1 MEFLSNVDKFDD
13 EDIYQRKK
21 SNDKTLEKNEEE
33 ETLKNKEE
41 SKENLSK
48 YTDLSPIQFIEC
60 IEHKYNLFLPSSI
73 QQDKINQLQKNRT
86 SSTLQFKLLEFT
98 KKEKISSKYFNQK
111 IISLSIQSNNI
122 LFIGD
127 TEGITRMISIDNE
140 TEIKSFINNDIRGK
154 KIGVSSIDIVTQ
166 NTFLAIGYENG
177 YISIFDIEQNKLIIN
192 INNVHK
198 SKILAIQ
205 FLFIDP
211 KKQYE
216 IISTDFEGYVY
227 KINIA
232 LGYFT
237 NSIEKTLIYKNN
249 SPTYGIDIF
258 KPFSNKNIM
267 LSSFSNYDRVS
278 VYIIKPEIEELFSE
292 EKNNNIIKN
301 EDILP
306 DISIGWG
313 CEPLIGKD
321 GNILGGNNLE
331 DNNKKNQILIC
342 VSWDKILKF
351 YSIDVLPGE
360 QGNINIALHG
370 KNSIGYLINNSPIIR
385 IGFISPSIIY
395 FFDKNFKIKIIN
407 TAYCIY
413 GDYNN
418 IINDHNNIIINE
430 RAFLEKG
437 FVVDPN
443 IKKMNLSNENEMKKK
458 NCYRQFIRMRKK
470 NIFLGCETSFYV
482 GKLLNCEDCF
492 NDLEKEK
499 KWYDILSLGIDI
511 IQGNITSFPDVPINE
526 KDRKAKM
533 NPFLEN
539 LILKYIDNFFRE
551 IKNDIKNNI
560 DKILNIIFI
569 SIEFCVE
576 CKNISF
582 LFNNIS
588 KVFDQKGLIR
598 EFYKCIEPFIFNDK
612 MRVENISNSIPEIY
626 GTYKLKKELNVF
638 SHLIIHLNY
647 KSINTEFIKR
657 CSVGD
662 RLFSSI
668 IYLFS
673 NGKNYKDFFLP
684 VVKIFNEFIE
694 KNKLNNRPYISYFD
708 IVQKFNLNQIESEK
722 EFIGHKLLWYIDLAL
737 SGKKFFLY
745 GFDDEYFFKFD
756 EKSENYEKFICLI
769 YIFLLRKNVVEN
781 LLLFDSYNYLNLLVK
796 FYSDK
801 NLNNIIK
808 SQNIKEIESTY
819 DDLYK
824 EISIYLENTQPKT
837 EKESQLKNI
846 EDKEIIKDNLPKI
859 NYDNIKSILQYIISI
874 GNNFSR
880 HYYIKHDINCF
891 IIKLITIYGYG
902 TIDNKSV
909 IESLS
914 DLLKYYDD
922 LKDLKIEKEDI
933 FKTHFESE
941 EKDKN
946 LYNKELAQTIEK
958 FAYSGYRFN
967 NDDLFK
973 LIILCSNHNFIQT
986 KIKLL
991 EIKKDYNECLNL
1003 LLENRNEIETHKIF
1017 EWINSVFEKF
1027 NERTDKSLKQQDLE
1041 NIQESVLNKI
1051 TILIELNVNLSLK
1064 IIDSWYGNSQKIL
1077 VLKKLESLPELQY
1090 KYLEKILSLAFGGS
1104 IGKNSKVENDDF
1116 QSDLHSLLLM
1126 QIDLL
1131 IKLNRKEEI
1140 LPNIKKRQSFYPLD
1154 DCLKKCLDNNMIE
1167 ESVYLY
1173 QIKGDNNNAF
1183 HLIKNNLIKSFD
1195 LAIEKKENENEKE
1208 KYLEEYLNILKI
1220 CTQICENNSDSVI
1233 QNQNISEEKT
1243 KESENLWY
1251 ELLDIIYD
1259 LYNKSKGD
1267 KTLENLIKSSI
1278 ENILKKMCLF
1288 VSINQIIETVSKKN
1302 QNAEFKEFKDLLVK
1316 MLRSYGNFSKLLGHT
1331 KLILKKHID
1340 ENFENLYFESNKG
1353 NLFPLQKCDSCQKK
1367 FELSSIETVF
1377 AFHCGH
1383 KYHKKCTDKDE
1394 NDNPSCTICK
1404 RNEIES
1410 LLLSHKVNF
1419 RKMSDNENIQL
1430 DYLKEQNIKQNQ
1442 RSIYRLKIFEK
1453 IFNEKYSA
1461 VSLFFFIFF

>member
-657 CSVGD
+657 CSFGD

-668 IYLFS
+668 IYLFT
-673 NGKNYKDFFLP
+673 NGKII
-684 VVKIFNEFIE
+684 KIFFY
-694 KNKLNNRPYISYFD
+694 LLL
-708 IVQKFNLNQIESEK
+708 KFLM
-722 EFIGHKLLWYIDLAL
+722 
-737 SGKKFFLY
+737 
-745 GFDDEYFFKFD
+745 
-756 EKSENYEKFICLI
+756 
-769 YIFLLRKNVVEN
+769 N
-781 LLLFDSYNYLNLLVK
+781 LLK
-796 FYSDK
+796 
-801 NLNNIIK
+801 
-808 SQNIKEIESTY
+808 
-819 DDLYK
+819 
-824 EISIYLENTQPKT
+824 
-837 EKESQLKNI
+837 
-846 EDKEIIKDNLPKI
+846 KI
-859 NYDNIKSILQYIISI
+859 N
-874 GNNFSR
+874 
-880 HYYIKHDINCF
+880 
-891 IIKLITIYGYG
+891 
-902 TIDNKSV
+902 
-909 IESLS
+909 
-914 DLLKYYDD
+914 
-922 LKDLKIEKEDI
+922 
-933 FKTHFESE
+933 
-941 EKDKN
+941 
-946 LYNKELAQTIEK
+946 
-958 FAYSGYRFN
+958 
-967 NDDLFK
+967 
-973 LIILCSNHNFIQT
+973 
-986 KIKLL
+986 
-991 EIKKDYNECLNL
+991 
-1003 LLENRNEIETHKIF
+1003 
-1017 EWINSVFEKF
+1017 
-1027 NERTDKSLKQQDLE
+1027 
-1041 NIQESVLNKI
+1041 
-1051 TILIELNVNLSLK
+1051 
-1064 IIDSWYGNSQKIL
+1064 
-1077 VLKKLESLPELQY
+1077 
-1090 KYLEKILSLAFGGS
+1090 
-1104 IGKNSKVENDDF
+1104 
-1116 QSDLHSLLLM
+1116 
-1126 QIDLL
+1126 
-1131 IKLNRKEEI
+1131 
-1140 LPNIKKRQSFYPLD
+1140 
-1154 DCLKKCLDNNMIE
+1154 
-1167 ESVYLY
+1167 
-1173 QIKGDNNNAF
+1173 
-1183 HLIKNNLIKSFD
+1183 
-1195 LAIEKKENENEKE
+1195 
-1208 KYLEEYLNILKI
+1208 
-1220 CTQICENNSDSVI
+1220 
-1233 QNQNISEEKT
+1233 
-1243 KESENLWY
+1243 
-1251 ELLDIIYD
+1251 
-1259 LYNKSKGD
+1259 
-1267 KTLENLIKSSI
+1267 
-1278 ENILKKMCLF
+1278 
-1288 VSINQIIETVSKKN
+1288 
-1302 QNAEFKEFKDLLVK
+1302 
-1316 MLRSYGNFSKLLGHT
+1316 
-1331 KLILKKHID
+1331 
-1340 ENFENLYFESNKG
+1340 
-1353 NLFPLQKCDSCQKK
+1353 
-1367 FELSSIETVF
+1367 
-1377 AFHCGH
+1377 
-1383 KYHKKCTDKDE
+1383 
-1394 NDNPSCTICK
+1394 
-1404 RNEIES
+1404 
-1410 LLLSHKVNF
+1410 
-1419 RKMSDNENIQL
+1419 
-1430 DYLKEQNIKQNQ
+1430 
-1442 RSIYRLKIFEK
+1442 
-1453 IFNEKYSA
+1453 
-1461 VSLFFFIFF
+1461 